1 MPRPTLD
8 ITGSWSSGDQ
18 YRVLQVLGLPM
29 SNYMVDGIV
38 TCMNR
43 MTDEEDAL
51 AARVV
56 TDLDRYD
63 TAKAVQTTADLS
75 NPDNKVLIK
84 ADVLEWNVGHG
95 QSGTGREIADAV
107 NNVRLA
113 FMSCPYVPSEGYSGT
128 MLVRS

>member
-18 YRVLQVLGLPM
+18 YRVLEVLGLPM

-51 AARVV
+51 VARVV
-56 TDLDRYD
+56 DDLDAYD
-63 TAKAVQTTADLS
+63 AAKAVQDAADTANS
-75 NPDNKVLIK
+75 SGTVLVE
-84 ADVLEWNVGHG
+84 ADVLKYEYVGG
-95 QSGTGREIADAV
+95 VTGTQRAMASASYR
-107 NNVRLA
+107 VRLA